1 MQPRYIPFVQQ
12 PYCCV
17 PACIQTV
24 LYKNNIP
31 LKSQEEIGNALGL
44 RVKLERAHLFEN
56 VSTEE
61 PATGVW
67 GTQVGNPDYDINEK
81 FDDLGIPMKVEI
93 KHIKEIGSPDE
104 LREMLQEIENED
116 GDALVCFRYGS
127 LWDDGSSSGHVNVFD
142 QIVDGKIRLVD
153 PAIEVPKFR
162 MVEVDKL
169 YKAMVEHEAAVS
181 PGLWLFSPKITN

>member
-1 MQPRYIPFVQQ
+1 MRSRYIPFVQQ

-17 PACIQTV
+17 PACIQMI

-44 RVKLERAHLFEN
+44 RVKPERAHLFEN

-61 PATGVW
+61 PETGIW
-67 GTQVGNPDYDINEK
+67 GTQVGNPDYDVNEA
-81 FDDLGIPMKVEI
+81 FEDLGIPMKFEVRYA
-93 KHIKEIGSPDE
+93 KKIGSPNE
-104 LREMLQEIENED
+104 LKEILQEIENAND
-116 GDALVCFRYGS
+116 DALVCFKYGS

-142 QIVDGKIRLVD
+142 RIVNDKIRLVD

-162 MVEVDKL
+162 MVEVKKL
-169 YKAMVEHEAAVS
+169 YKAMVEHQAAVS
-181 PGLWLFSPKITN
+181 PGVWIFSPK